1 MNSSVC
7 NTGLNAQDEDVEP
20 KAPAWMAVFSLAMG
34 VFGLL
39 TAEYLPASLLTPMAS
54 DLGVSEA
61 MAGQAVTVTAVV
73 ALFAGLLVPGFTRSL
88 DRRTVLLGFSVL
100 MIASNLLVALSS
112 SIWVLMTMR
121 VLLGVAL
128 GGFWCMAAAVAMRLV
143 PASLL
148 PRALSIIFSGIA
160 VGTVVA
166 VPLGSYLGGLYG
178 WRSAF
183 LAAAAV
189 GCLTLLFQWFTLP
202 KMAPRSPA
210 RLRTVLDVLMRP
222 GIAIGMFGC
231 VLAHT
236 GHFALFTYIRPF
248 LESTTGV
255 GTDGLALMLLG
266 FGVANF
272 VGTMLTGWLIARSL
286 RVTLA
291 LMPALVGLA
300 ALALVFLPASV
311 PGQALLVA
319 FWGLAFGG
327 VPVAWSNWVAHSVPD
342 QAESAGGMVVA
353 SVQSSIAAGA
363 AAGGAMFSFSGIAG
377 VFITGAIVMLL
388 SALLIAWRVKVQPS
402 PLGEATGQNALNAC
416 ALPDSKPC
424 PDAQSKRV
432 ASMGV

>member
-1 MNSSVC
+1 MNDCVC
-7 NTGLNAQDEDVEP
+7 IA
-20 KAPAWMAVFSLAMG
+20 APPAKVGAEGHAAPASAAWMAVFSLAMG

-39 TAEYLPASLLTPMAS
+39 TAEYLPASLLTPMAG

-61 MAGQAVTVTAVV
+61 LAGQAVTVTAVV
-73 ALFAGLLVPGFTRSL
+73 ALFAGLLVPGLTRGL
-88 DRRTVLLGFSVL
+88 DRRVLLLGFSTL

-112 SIWVLMTMR
+112 NMAVLLVMR
-121 VLLGVAL
+121 VLLGIAL
-128 GGFWCMAAAVAMRLV
+128 GGFWSMAAAVAMRLV
-143 PASLL
+143 PSALL

-160 VGTVVA
+160 LGTVVA

-189 GCLTLLFQWFTLP
+189 GLITLVFQWFTLP
-202 KMAPRSPA
+202 RMAPRGVV
-210 RLRTVLDVLMRP
+210 RLRTVLDVLLRP

-231 VLAHT
+231 ILAHA

-248 LESTTGV
+248 LESTAGV

-272 VGTMLTGWLIARSL
+272 AGTLVTGWLMQRSL
-286 RVTLA
+286 RMTLA
-291 LMPALVGLA
+291 LMPALVGMA
-300 ALALVFLPASV
+300 ALALVLLPASLAW
-311 PGQALLVA
+311 QALLVA

-327 VPVAWSNWVAHSVPD
+327 VPVAWSNWVARSVPD

-353 SVQSSIAAGA
+353 CVQSSIAIGA

-377 VFITGAIVMLL
+377 VFIAGGVLMLL
-388 SALLIAWRVKVQPS
+388 AALLIAARVRVQPAQAADGVGYAS
-402 PLGEATGQNALNAC
+402 P
-416 ALPDSKPC
+416 
-424 PDAQSKRV
+424 V
-432 ASMGV
+432 